1 MKIKIS
7 KIINKIQNINC
18 LEDLLSSL
26 RLYDWSDKKRLEEI
40 ISKTDDDFNTPIFY
54 ELDPNEV
61 QNYANMLLQAIDDEF
76 HTEFRHFL
84 LSDEYVKNRVVK
96 KMGIKWD
103 WEY

>member
-61 QNYANMLLQAIDDEF
+61 QNYTNMLLQTIDEEF
-76 HTEFRHFL
+76 HTEFKHFL
-84 LSDEYVKNRVVK
+84 LSDEYVLK
-96 KMGIKWD
+96 KIIKKININWD
-103 WEY
+103 YEY